1 MKILKN
7 IMILPAAGS
16 GKRMGAN
23 MPKQFLALAGK
34 PLFVHAL
41 EALEAAQSVD
51 GVVVVMPE
59 NDLPLVQE
67 LIRSVGFRK
76 VLGVVDGGAA
86 RQDSVANGLS
96 AVPASA
102 ELIGVHDGVRS
113 LVTPALVDKV
123 IDAAKTH
130 GAAVPCLPVVDTV
143 KTVDG
148 DQIVQTLDRSTLVRV
163 QTPQV
168 FKAEWLREAY
178 QNADAEGF
186 TGTDDASLVERAG
199 HAVFRVAGEEN
210 NIKITTPMDL
220 QMAHWIL
227 ETR

>member
-1 MKILKN
+1 MKTLKN

-51 GVVVVMPE
+51 GVIVVMPE

-76 VLGVVDGGAA
+76 VLGVVPGGAE
-86 RQDSVANGLS
+86 RQDSVANGL
-96 AVPASA
+96 AVAPVTA

-123 IDAAKTH
+123 IDAAKIH

-148 DQIVQTLDRSTLVRV
+148 DHIGQTLDRSTLVRV

-168 FKAEWLREAY
+168 FRAEWLREAY

-199 HAVFRVAGEEN
+199 HRIFRVAGEEN